1 MRRLFM
7 IAMAVAITGCTGQG
21 EAESGVKLLLND
33 PGSATFTEVQPGAA
47 KGNFCG
53 LVNAKNRMGGYV
65 GNTPFFYEKSSTT
78 SAIVQPPRTE
88 DFQMYWLSIRSKSS
102 SVEELM
108 QLHQK
113 CDLVARWKS
122 VCGGEYPGSRHALC
136 EALSGPGDKFYL
148 AMKKEFG
155 D

>member
-21 EAESGVKLLLND
+21 EAESGVKQLLND
-33 PGSATFTEVQPGAA
+33 PGSATFTEVRPGAA

-65 GNTPFFYEKSSTT
+65 GNTPFFYEKSTTT

-102 SVEELM
+102 TVEELI
-108 QLHQK
+108 QLKQK
-113 CDLVARWKS
+113 CDLVVRWKS
-122 VCGGEYPGSRHALC
+122 VCGQEYPATQHALC
-136 EALSGPGDKFYL
+136 EAASGSGENFYF
-148 AMKKEFG
+148 AMKKVFE